1 MLPQLQPIRP
11 RDRFGI
17 DRGWI
22 VGFLIVALLAVS
34 VIKPWESPPEE
45 EGGDDVAAVSPS
57 PQLNPSPRR
66 QSPTAVAPASPD
78 AQPAPDADNLSL
90 DSVVAALEVKRRFP
104 DSAWVVSVMRPEPMI
119 VPLRASAP
127 ESASLGAGCA
137 GGVLL
142 GEGTSAIG
150 VTLPGATRP
159 SRVTRVLLRRL
170 FDGLPPVEVPVSAAP
185 DDVHGVALIA
195 AAEQEWAPGHYALTL
210 DVMGGSGT
218 MTFCVGR
225 MFRAVDYSLI
235 IYVPDSARTA
245 VARAELVSELG
256 RP

>member
-1 MLPQLQPIRP
+1 MLPRLQPIRP
-11 RDRFGI
+11 RDPFGI

-34 VIKPWESPPEE
+34 VIKPWELPAEE
-45 EGGDDVAAVSPS
+45 EGDAAAAAASPS
-57 PQLNPSPRR
+57 PQLAPSARR
-66 QSPTAVAPASPD
+66 QSPTAAAPTTRDPQPSPD
-78 AQPAPDADNLSL
+78 ADSLSL
-90 DSVVAALEVKRRFP
+90 ESVVAALEAKRRFA
-104 DSAWVVSVMRPEPMI
+104 DSAWVVSVMRPVPMI
-119 VPLRASAP
+119 VPFRASAP
-127 ESASLGAGCA
+127 ESAELGANCT

-150 VTLPGATRP
+150 VTLPEATRP
-159 SRVTRVLLRRL
+159 SRVTRILVRRL
-170 FDGLPPVEVPVSAAP
+170 FDGLPPVEVPVTAAP

-195 AAEQEWAPGHYALTL
+195 AAEPGWAPGHYALTL

-235 IYVPDSARTA
+235 IYVPDNAGTA